1 MLKVFI
7 AVFIFSLILFFY
19 THIQFHLKTSNDLEI
34 YEIEQPSKDKLEE
47 ICDIRQPVLFD
58 CDEDGKKIIENTN
71 KDILLEN
78 YPVFEIKIRESSE
91 PQKDSELYVPLPLHV
106 GNKLFS
112 EDKTSG
118 YFSEGNTD
126 FLKETGSIKNMNYN
140 DSFLRP
146 YLVSNCDYDIMMGSS
161 GVETPLRYEI
171 NYRNYFVVTK
181 GSIKIKLTPPKS
193 GKYLYPIN
201 DYENLEFRS
210 PINTWKVQSKYKADY
225 DKIKF
230 LEIDLYPGKFLFIP
244 SYWWY
249 SFKFSEDTS
258 VSCFRYRTYMNNI
271 AIIPEIFMYALQNQ
285 NVERKVAKTLDISF
299 LNKKDQDN
307 KINNLSET
315 NEYEKQQEE
324 KQDSLLLEPAS
335 FSIGETIIDNS
346 SIPMIN
352 ERPEIPTSM

>member
-7 AVFIFSLILFFY
+7 AVFIFCFILFFY

-34 YEIEQPSKDKLEE
+34 YEIDQPSKDKLEE

-58 CDEDGKKIIENTN
+58 CEEDATKIIENTN
-71 KDILLEN
+71 KDILFEN
-78 YPVFEIKIRESSE
+78 YPVFEIKIRECHE
-91 PQKDSELYVPLPLHV
+91 PDKESELFVPLPLHV
-106 GNKLFS
+106 GNRLFL
-112 EDKTSG
+112 EDKTSS
-118 YFSEGNTD
+118 YFSEGNFD

-140 DSFLRP
+140 DGFLRP

-161 GVETPLRYEI
+161 GSETPLRYEI
-171 NYRNYFVVTK
+171 NYRNYFIVTK
-181 GSIKIKLTPPKS
+181 GSIKVKLTPPKS
-193 GKYLYPIN
+193 SKYLYTIN

-210 PINTWKVQSKYKADY
+210 PVNPWKVQSKYKADY

-249 SFKFSEDTS
+249 SFKFSPDTS

-271 AIIPEIFMYALQNQ
+271 AIIPEIFMYGLQNQ

-299 LNKKDQDN
+299 LNKDKKNMHNDDLTNNLTEVKNIVSQDN
-307 KINNLSET
+307 
-315 NEYEKQQEE
+315 NE
-324 KQDSLLLEPAS
+324 DG
-335 FSIGETIIDNS
+335 FSIGETILDNT
-346 SIPMIN
+346 SIPILQSEPQM
-352 ERPEIPTSM
+352 PTSI

>member
-1 MLKVFI
+1 MLKIFI
-7 AVFIFSLILFFY
+7 SVFIFCFILFFY

-34 YEIEQPSKDKLEE
+34 YEIDQPSKDKLEE

-58 CDEDGKKIIENTN
+58 CDDDGKKIIENTN

-78 YPVFEIKIRESSE
+78 YPVFEIKIRECKETS
-91 PQKDSELYVPLPLHV
+91 KDSELYVPLPLHV
-106 GNKLFS
+106 GNKLFT
-112 EDKTSG
+112 EDTSSG
-118 YFSEGNTD
+118 YFSESNND
-126 FLKETGSIKNMNYN
+126 FLKETGSIKNMNYY
-140 DSFLRP
+140 DGFLRP
-146 YLVSNCDYDIMMGSS
+146 YLVSNCDYDIMLASNGS
-161 GVETPLRYEI
+161 ETPLRYEI
-171 NYRNYFVVTK
+171 NYRNYFIVTK

-193 GKYLYPIN
+193 SRYLYPIS

-210 PINTWKVQSKYKADY
+210 PINPWKVQPKYKADF

-230 LEIDLYPGKFLFIP
+230 LEIDLLPGKFLFIP

-299 LNKKDQDN
+299 LNKDKDISHKYENEINATNNNVENDPIILDN
-307 KINNLSET
+307 NTS
-315 NEYEKQQEE
+315 
-324 KQDSLLLEPAS
+324 D
-335 FSIGETIIDNS
+335 FSIGETILDNA
-346 SIPMIN
+346 SIPML
-352 ERPEIPTSM
+352 TSDV